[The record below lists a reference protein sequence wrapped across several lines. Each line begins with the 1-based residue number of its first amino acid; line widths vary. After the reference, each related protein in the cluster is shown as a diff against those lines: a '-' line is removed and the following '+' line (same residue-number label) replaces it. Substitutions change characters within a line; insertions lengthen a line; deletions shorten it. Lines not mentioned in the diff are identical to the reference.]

1 MPELPEVEVTRRTL
15 LKFIENK
22 VIKNIKINNPNLR
35 FKIPAN
41 FKKNVTGQKII
52 KVLRRSKYILIYL
65 KNDYVMIAHLGMSGK
80 FLIKNNYSKDFLK
93 TSYYSNE
100 FSSKHN
106 HLEFFFSNNLKVI
119 YNDPRR
125 FGFFLLDKI
134 SKLDVN
140 KFLSKLGP
148 EPLGKDLKKDYLI
161 LKTKATQ
168 RTIKTLL
175 MDQRFISGIGNI
187 YANEILFLAK
197 IRPNKISSK
206 LSLVDIGRLHTSIGK
221 VLKRALKL
229 GGSSIKDFKSSVG
242 EKGRFQN
249 EFKVYDRE
257 DLKCLRTGCSGLI
270 ARVVSQGRASFFVTN
285 VKIK

>member
-41 FKKNVTGQKII
+41 FKKNVTGQKIV

-206 LSLVDIGRLHTSIGK
+206 LSLVDIERLHPSISK

-257 DLKCLRTGCSGLI
+257 DLKCLRAGCSGLI
-270 ARVVSQGRASFFVTN
+270 ARVVSQGRASFFCDECQN
-285 VKIK
+285 

>member
-206 LSLVDIGRLHTSIGK
+206 LSLVDIGRLHPSIGK

-249 EFKVYDRE
+249 EFKVYDRK
-257 DLKCLRTGCSGLI
+257 DLKCLRTGCSGQI
-270 ARVVSQGRASFFVTN
+270 ARVVSQGRASFFCN
-285 VKIK
+285 ECQN

>member
-35 FKIPAN
+35 FKIPEN

-206 LSLVDIGRLHTSIGK
+206 LSLVDIRRLHPSIGK

-270 ARVVSQGRASFFVTN
+270 ARVVSQGRASFFCN
-285 VKIK
+285 ECQN

>member
-52 KVLRRSKYILIYL
+52 RVLRRSKYILIYL

-93 TSYYSNE
+93 TNYYSNE

-134 SKLDVN
+134 SKLNVN

-197 IRPNKISSK
+197 IKPNKISSK
-206 LSLVDIGRLHTSIGK
+206 LSLVDIGRLHPSIGK

-270 ARVVSQGRASFFVTN
+270 ARVVSQGRAIFFCGECQN
-285 VKIK
+285 

>member
-52 KVLRRSKYILIYL
+52 RVLRRSKYILIYL

-80 FLIKNNYSKDFLK
+80 FIIKNNYSKDFLK
-93 TSYYSNE
+93 TNYYSNE

-134 SKLDVN
+134 SKLNVN

-197 IRPNKISSK
+197 IKPNKISSK
-206 LSLVDIGRLHTSIGK
+206 LSLVDIGRLHPSIGK

-270 ARVVSQGRASFFVTN
+270 ARVVSQGRASFFCN
-285 VKIK
+285 ECQN

>member
-52 KVLRRSKYILIYL
+52 RVLRRSKYILIYL

-80 FLIKNNYSKDFLK
+80 FIIKNNYSKDFLK
-93 TSYYSNE
+93 TNYYSNE

-134 SKLDVN
+134 SKLNVN

-197 IRPNKISSK
+197 IKPNKISSK
-206 LSLVDIGRLHTSIGK
+206 LSLVDIGRLHPSIGK

-270 ARVVSQGRASFFVTN
+270 ARVVSQGRASFFCDECQN
-285 VKIK
+285 

>member
-41 FKKNVTGQKII
+41 FKKNVTGQKIV

-206 LSLVDIGRLHTSIGK
+206 LSLVDIERLHPSISK

-257 DLKCLRTGCSGLI
+257 DLKCLRSGCSGLI
-270 ARVVSQGRASFFVTN
+270 ARVVSQGRASFFCDECQN
-285 VKIK
+285 

>member
-35 FKIPAN
+35 FKIPTN

-134 SKLDVN
+134 SKLNVN

-197 IRPNKISSK
+197 IKPNKISSK
-206 LSLVDIGRLHTSIGK
+206 LSLVDIGRLHPSIGK

-270 ARVVSQGRASFFVTN
+270 ARVVSQGRASFFCDECQN
-285 VKIK
+285 

>member
-35 FKIPAN
+35 FKISAN

-175 MDQRFISGIGNI
+175 MDQSFISGIGNI

-206 LSLVDIGRLHTSIGK
+206 LSLVDIGRLHPSISK

-270 ARVVSQGRASFFVTN
+270 ARVVSQGRASFFCN
-285 VKIK
+285 ECQN

>member
-35 FKIPAN
+35 FKIPEN

-197 IRPNKISSK
+197 IKPNKISSK
-206 LSLVDIGRLHTSIGK
+206 LSLVDIRRLHPSIGK

-270 ARVVSQGRASFFVTN
+270 ARVVSQGRASFFCN
-285 VKIK
+285 ECQN

>member
-65 KNDYVMIAHLGMSGK
+65 KNDYVIIAHLGMSGK
-80 FLIKNNYSKDFLK
+80 FIIKNNYSKDFLK

-168 RTIKTLL
+168 RTIKSLL

-197 IRPNKISSK
+197 IKPNKISSK
-206 LSLVDIGRLHTSIGK
+206 LRLVDIGRLQSSIGK

-242 EKGRFQN
+242 QEGRFQN
-249 EFKVYDRE
+249 EFKVYYRE

-270 ARVVSQGRASFFVTN
+270 ARVVSQGRASFFCDECQN
-285 VKIK
+285 

>member
-35 FKIPAN
+35 FKISAN

-206 LSLVDIGRLHTSIGK
+206 LSLVDIGRLHPSIGK

-270 ARVVSQGRASFFVTN
+270 ARVVSQGRASFFCN
-285 VKIK
+285 ECQN

>member
-206 LSLVDIGRLHTSIGK
+206 LNLVDIGRLHPSIGK

-270 ARVVSQGRASFFVTN
+270 ARVVSQGRASFFCN
-285 VKIK
+285 ECQN

>member
-41 FKKNVTGQKII
+41 FKKNVTGQKIV

-175 MDQRFISGIGNI
+175 MDQRFVSGIGNI

-197 IRPNKISSK
+197 IMPNKISSK
-206 LSLVDIGRLHTSIGK
+206 LSLVDIGRLHPSISK

-270 ARVVSQGRASFFVTN
+270 ARVVSQGRASFFCN
-285 VKIK
+285 ECQN

>member
-93 TSYYSNE
+93 TSYYFNE
-100 FSSKHN
+100 FSLKHN
-106 HLEFFFSNNLKVI
+106 HIEFFFSNNLKVI

-125 FGFFLLDKI
+125 FGFFLLDKV
-134 SKLDVN
+134 SKLDLN
-140 KFLSKLGP
+140 KFLNKLGP
-148 EPLGKDLKKDYLI
+148 EPLGNDLKKDYLMS
-161 LKTKATQ
+161 KTKATQ
-168 RTIKTLL
+168 RSIKTLL
-175 MDQRFISGIGNI
+175 MDQHFISGIGNI
-187 YANEILFLAK
+187 YANEILFSAK
-197 IRPNKISSK
+197 IKPNKISSK
-206 LSLVDIGRLHTSIGK
+206 LTLVDIERLHSSIGK

-242 EKGRFQN
+242 LKGRFQN
-249 EFKVYDRE
+249 EFKVYDRR
-257 DLKCLRTGCSGLI
+257 DLK
-270 ARVVSQGRASFFVTN
+270 
-285 VKIK
+285 

>member
-106 HLEFFFSNNLKVI
+106 HLEFLFSNDLKVI

-134 SKLDVN
+134 SKLHVN

-206 LSLVDIGRLHTSIGK
+206 LSLVDIGRLHPSIGK

-270 ARVVSQGRASFFVTN
+270 ARVVSQGRASFFCN
-285 VKIK
+285 ECQN

>member
-197 IRPNKISSK
+197 IKPNKISSK
-206 LSLVDIGRLHTSIGK
+206 LSLVDIDRLHPSISK

-242 EKGRFQN
+242 QKGRFQN

-270 ARVVSQGRASFFVTN
+270 VRVVSQGRASFFCN
-285 VKIK
+285 ECQN

>member
-197 IRPNKISSK
+197 IKPNKISSK
-206 LSLVDIGRLHTSIGK
+206 LSLVDIDRLHPSISK

-270 ARVVSQGRASFFVTN
+270 ARVVSQGRASFFCDECQN
-285 VKIK
+285 

>member
-35 FKIPAN
+35 FKIPEN

-134 SKLDVN
+134 SKLEVN

-206 LSLVDIGRLHTSIGK
+206 LSLVDIGRLHPSIGK

-257 DLKCLRTGCSGLI
+257 DLKCLRAGCSGLI
-270 ARVVSQGRASFFVTN
+270 ARVASQGRASFFCN
-285 VKIK
+285 ECQN

>member
-175 MDQRFISGIGNI
+175 MDQSFISGIGNI

-197 IRPNKISSK
+197 ISPNKISSK
-206 LSLVDIGRLHTSIGK
+206 LSLVDIGRLHPSIGK

-257 DLKCLRTGCSGLI
+257 DLKCLRAGCSGLI
-270 ARVVSQGRASFFVTN
+270 ARVVSQGRASFFCDECQN
-285 VKIK
+285 

>member
-119 YNDPRR
+119 YNDPSR

-206 LSLVDIGRLHTSIGK
+206 LSLVDIGRLHPSIGK

-270 ARVVSQGRASFFVTN
+270 ARVVSQGRASFFCN
-285 VKIK
+285 ECQN

>member
-100 FSSKHN
+100 FSSKHS

-206 LSLVDIGRLHTSIGK
+206 LSLVDIGRLHPSIGK

-270 ARVVSQGRASFFVTN
+270 ARVVSQGRASFFCN
-285 VKIK
+285 ECQN

>member
-35 FKIPAN
+35 FKISSN
-41 FKKNVTGQKII
+41 FKKIVTNQKII

-80 FLIKNNYSKDFLK
+80 FLIKNNYYKKFLK
-93 TSYYSNE
+93 TTYYSNE
-100 FSSKHN
+100 FSTKHN
-106 HLEFFFSNNLKVI
+106 HLEFLFSNNLKLI

-125 FGFFLLDKI
+125 FGFFLLDKV
-134 SKLDVN
+134 SKLGVN

-148 EPLGKDLKKDYLI
+148 EPLSKDLNKDYLI

-168 RTIKTLL
+168 RMIKTLL

-197 IRPNKISSK
+197 IKPNKISSK
-206 LSLVDIGRLHTSIGK
+206 LTSIDVSRLYFSIGK

-229 GGSSIKDFKSSVG
+229 GGSSIKDFHSSVG
-242 EKGRFQN
+242 QKGRFQN

-257 DLKCLRTGCSGLI
+257 NLKCLRSGCSGLI
-270 ARVVSQGRASFFVTN
+270 ARVVSQGRASFFCSECQN
-285 VKIK
+285 

>member
-35 FKIPAN
+35 FKIPTN

-134 SKLDVN
+134 SKLNVN

-148 EPLGKDLKKDYLI
+148 EPLGKDLKKNYLI

-197 IRPNKISSK
+197 IKPNKISSK
-206 LSLVDIGRLHTSIGK
+206 LSLVDIGRLHPSIGK

-270 ARVVSQGRASFFVTN
+270 ARVVSQGRASFFCN
-285 VKIK
+285 ECQN

>member
-206 LSLVDIGRLHTSIGK
+206 LSLVDIGRLHPSIGI

-270 ARVVSQGRASFFVTN
+270 ARVVSQGRASFFCN
-285 VKIK
+285 ECQN

>member
-206 LSLVDIGRLHTSIGK
+206 LSLVDIGRLHPSIGK

-270 ARVVSQGRASFFVTN
+270 ARVVSQGRASFFCN
-285 VKIK
+285 ECQN

>member
-175 MDQRFISGIGNI
+175 MDQSFISGIGNI

-206 LSLVDIGRLHTSIGK
+206 LSLVDIERLHPSISK

-270 ARVVSQGRASFFVTN
+270 ARVVSQGRASFFCN
-285 VKIK
+285 ECQN

>member
-35 FKIPAN
+35 FKIPEN

-197 IRPNKISSK
+197 IKPNKISSK
-206 LSLVDIGRLHTSIGK
+206 LSLVDIGRLHPSIGK

-257 DLKCLRTGCSGLI
+257 ELKCLRTGCSGLI
-270 ARVVSQGRASFFVTN
+270 ARVVSQGRASFFCN
-285 VKIK
+285 ECQN

>member
-35 FKIPAN
+35 FKIPTN
-41 FKKNVTGQKII
+41 FKKNVIGQKII

-93 TSYYSNE
+93 TSYYFNE
-100 FSSKHN
+100 FSLKHN
-106 HLEFFFSNNLKVI
+106 HIEFFFSNNLKVI

-125 FGFFLLDKI
+125 FGFFLLDKV
-134 SKLDVN
+134 SKLDLN
-140 KFLSKLGP
+140 KFLNKLGP
-148 EPLGKDLKKDYLI
+148 EPLGNDLKKDYLMS
-161 LKTKATQ
+161 KTKATQ
-168 RTIKTLL
+168 RSIKTLL
-175 MDQRFISGIGNI
+175 MDQHFISGIGNI
-187 YANEILFLAK
+187 YANEILFSAK
-197 IRPNKISSK
+197 IKPNKISSK
-206 LSLVDIGRLHTSIGK
+206 LTLLDIERLHSSIGK

-242 EKGRFQN
+242 LKGRFQN
-249 EFKVYDRE
+249 EFKVYDRR
-257 DLKCLRTGCSGLI
+257 DLKCLRSGCSGLI
-270 ARVVSQGRASFFVTN
+270 ARVVSQGRASFFCN
-285 VKIK
+285 ECQN

>member
-197 IRPNKISSK
+197 IKPNKISSK
-206 LSLVDIGRLHTSIGK
+206 LSLVDIRRLHPSIGK

-270 ARVVSQGRASFFVTN
+270 ARVVSQGRASFFCN
-285 VKIK
+285 ECQN

>member
-197 IRPNKISSK
+197 IKPNKISSK
-206 LSLVDIGRLHTSIGK
+206 LSLVDIARLHPSIGK

-249 EFKVYDRE
+249 EFKVYDRK

-270 ARVVSQGRASFFVTN
+270 ARVVSQGRASFFCN
-285 VKIK
+285 ECQN

>member
-35 FKIPAN
+35 FKIPPN
-41 FKKNVTGQKII
+41 FKKNVTNQKVI

-65 KNDYVMIAHLGMSGK
+65 ENDYVMITHLGMSGK

-100 FSSKHN
+100 FSTKHN
-106 HLEFFFSNNLKVI
+106 HLEFLFSNDLKVI

-134 SKLDVN
+134 SKLHVN

-148 EPLGKDLKKDYLI
+148 EPLSKDLKKDYLI
-161 LKTKATQ
+161 FKTKATQ

-197 IRPNKISSK
+197 IKPNKISAK
-206 LSLVDIGRLHTSIGK
+206 LNLIDVGRLHSSIGK

-257 DLKCLRTGCSGLI
+257 DLKCLRAGCSGLI
-270 ARVVSQGRASFFVTN
+270 LRVVSQGRASFFCN
-285 VKIK
+285 ECQN

>member
-35 FKIPAN
+35 FKIPTN
-41 FKKNVTGQKII
+41 FKKNVIGQKII

-93 TSYYSNE
+93 TSYYFNE
-100 FSSKHN
+100 FSLKHN
-106 HLEFFFSNNLKVI
+106 HIEFFFSNNLKVI

-125 FGFFLLDKI
+125 FGFFLLDKV
-134 SKLDVN
+134 SKLDLN
-140 KFLSKLGP
+140 KFLNKLGP
-148 EPLGKDLKKDYLI
+148 EPLGNDLKKDYLMS
-161 LKTKATQ
+161 KTKATQ
-168 RTIKTLL
+168 RSIKTLL
-175 MDQRFISGIGNI
+175 MDQHFISGIGNI
-187 YANEILFLAK
+187 YANEILFSAK
-197 IRPNKISSK
+197 IKPNKISSK
-206 LSLVDIGRLHTSIGK
+206 LTLVDIERLHSSIGK

-242 EKGRFQN
+242 LKGRFQN
-249 EFKVYDRE
+249 EFKVYDRS
-257 DLKCLRTGCSGLI
+257 DLKCPRSGCSGLI
-270 ARVVSQGRASFFVTN
+270 ARVVSQGRASFFCN
-285 VKIK
+285 ECQN